1 MPSRSQTAIQHTFAA
16 LGVVVF
22 AALTASF
29 VLWPRDELPAVTP
42 VSASDYFT
50 AAFIERASDFRLVQS
65 LLGICALLVL
75 LFVPLTL
82 ALRWPRVADGKL
94 RADRRSGAMAGRGG
108 ALIAAAVGAGLVV
121 LTLLATLPFDAAAFA
136 RARDVGLVVQ
146 GFGGWI
152 WDWILAAVIVAVI
165 VALLSM
171 LALWLLRV
179 VGRAWWPIF
188 GACVVLLGVLFVM
201 VAPLVISPLF
211 ANFEPLP
218 KGEVRTEV
226 EDLAARAG
234 VKIDE
239 VYVVDAA
246 ARTTG
251 ANAYVAGLGSTRRV
265 VLYDTLIKDFSPAER
280 RQVIAHEL
288 AHDYYDDLLVGLI
301 WFAFVAMASMLAID
315 LLARVL
321 AQRRGVEMNS
331 PAAVAMILAATVVA
345 IAIAQP
351 FANAMSRKV
360 EARADAF
367 ALELTKQPQAA
378 IDLERQLT
386 VNNVSRPDPP
396 AWLNA
401 LFGTH
406 PTSVK
411 RIGMAVTVQ
420 KELDRSTEP
429 VKRD

>member
-1 MPSRSQTAIQHTFAA
+1 MRPRTQTVIQHTFAA
-16 LGVVVF
+16 LGVVVL
-22 AALTASF
+22 AAAAATF
-29 VLWPRDELPAVTP
+29 VLWPRDELPAVSP
-42 VSASDYFT
+42 VSAGDYFT
-50 AAFIERASDFRLVQS
+50 AAFIERASDFRSVQS

-75 LFVPLTL
+75 LAIPLAL
-82 ALRWPRVADGKL
+82 ALRWPRVADGRL
-94 RADRRSGAMAGRGG
+94 RADRRTGAMAGRGG
-108 ALIAAAVGAGLVV
+108 VLLAAAVGASVTAV
-121 LTLLATLPFDAAAFA
+121 TMLATLPFDVAAFK

-152 WDWILAAVIVAVI
+152 WDWTLAVGLVVFAA
-165 VALLSM
+165 ALLAM

-179 VGRAWWPIF
+179 AGRAWWPVF
-188 GACVVLLGVLFVM
+188 GVGVVVLAVLFVM
-201 VAPLVISPLF
+201 VAPLVVSPLF
-211 ANFEPLP
+211 ADFERLP
-218 KGEVRTEV
+218 PGEVRTEV
-226 EDLAARAG
+226 ERLADRAG

-265 VLYDTLIKDFSPAER
+265 VIYDTLIKDFSPAER

-288 AHDYYDDLLVGLI
+288 AHDYYDDLLVGLV

-315 LLARVL
+315 MLARMF
-321 AQRRGVEMNS
+321 ARRRGVEMTS
-331 PAAVAMILAATVVA
+331 PAAIAMILAAAVVA
-345 IAIAQP
+345 IAVAQP

-378 IDLERQLT
+378 IDLERRLT

-406 PTSVK
+406 PTPVK

-420 KELDRSTEP
+420 RELDRPAAEP
-429 VKRD
+429 E